1 MTFIWQMD
9 CQSFWKSRILT
20 TGTWA
25 NTIRFIIQFELFHRM
40 FGIFFVPHN
49 VHVYNITHDY
59 LSIHTQSLHVC
70 KYHIIHHICKYISGL
85 KLIDT
90 RNSHIHFITHTFVIP
105 WTVYHHSVL
114 VKTMP
119 LLSAQLFF
127 SKPWINWMIRVQSI
141 PRCHGS
147 VCFHILRV
155 KCSPLRGD

>member
-119 LLSAQLFF
+119 LLSAQLFSPSHELTEWF
-127 SKPWINWMIRVQSI
+127 GFKAFPDAMDQCVFI
-141 PRCHGS
+141 
-147 VCFHILRV
+147 RV